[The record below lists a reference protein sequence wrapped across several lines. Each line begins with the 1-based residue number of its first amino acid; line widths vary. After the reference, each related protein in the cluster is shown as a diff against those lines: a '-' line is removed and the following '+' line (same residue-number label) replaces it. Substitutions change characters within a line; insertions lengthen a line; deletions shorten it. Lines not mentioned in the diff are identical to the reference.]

1 MKALVKFISGL
12 AKGNVVVMSYH
23 IALKQQKMGMIKI
36 LKIYQDETVI
46 K

>member
-1 MKALVKFISGL
+1 MKAVVKFLDGA

-23 IALKQQKMGMIKI
+23 IALKQQKIGMVKI
-36 LKIYQDETVI
+36 LKIYQDETVV